1 MKKVWLALVGH
12 RRVIFGI
19 LIWVILIGAVFWAGK
34 GLFKYKFYSTHD
46 LDHHLARSYDAVQT
60 FAEGQFPLRWAGSL
74 NYGCGVPIFNF
85 FYPLLYY
92 LSVIFFAFTK
102 DMFLSFK
109 LISFAS
115 LLAGTVFFYL
125 WARKETGDKWAG
137 LAGAILYL
145 YAPYRF
151 LLVYVRG
158 SPEYLAYAMWP
169 VVLYFYS
176 LAFKENN
183 FKKFLWFCFFA
194 ALSGGLLTISHNF
207 TVMFLMPI
215 LLLYLI
221 LKFFFGQKL
230 EKKRIFILILSF
242 LSAFGLGA
250 FFVFP
255 AFLEMQFTKL
265 NIPAFTYYDHFPEL
279 WQVLHSKWGYFY
291 SFPGIKDDGMSF
303 QLGYAH
309 WAVLGIISAWFIW
322 QLVSLVLKGRKIL
335 TFLKENVY
343 VAVFFALSI
352 FALFLTLPYSRFI
365 WDKVA
370 LLQDI
375 QFPWRLLGI
384 DVLAISTVFVFWL
397 TKIKSKPFYWILLIG
412 IPILAFVGNRNHL
425 LPQPVLNETVR
436 YYENPEANPYRY
448 SLGNIGSDVLPADME
463 GTCYFTDKF
472 VSSSSG
478 KGSISYKVFERKNTE
493 GNVVFSFS
501 NNINPNEEKIIFD
514 LSYFPGVFRFSVNG
528 QERAYQNC
536 KGRVCLPRDN
546 FREGENFVSW
556 KVGQSKIENTFN
568 YVTLAFFLVWLI
580 VLFIYLTGI
589 YKNKKHLI
597 YFVLILAVF
606 ALFLFFR
613 SYNLNGRIG
622 FGWDQERDAVAV
634 ANILSGKLTLLG
646 PRVQGP
652 NGFFLPPYFFYMLA
666 PFYVLGG
673 LNPFATVGFIVFW
686 SALFFIVSYL
696 IISKVFDRKTAL
708 FFLALWAVNPLS
720 VLIDTLAWNP
730 VVVPLIF
737 ILLIYLLY
745 LYFKNQKI
753 KYIILAGLTFGLGV
767 SFHLQFLFIA
777 PVFIPLFITIIKNKR
792 FKELVILIAASA
804 LPFLPILIF
813 DIRHNF
819 LNLDK
824 IIAFVKDG
832 GTGITRVLPVWDN
845 VSGFVVSM
853 SSSRLL
859 GLAFYISVLVG
870 LFVMGVKL
878 KDKVQG
884 KIVFGLG
891 FTWAASLPLFYLFM
905 KNPSEYYFNYLLVPF
920 ILFISI
926 LLKSWKRFGII
937 ILIGAVTYFV
947 FQSRT
952 LLRDPATSLKE
963 KDQAVSLLSKVT
975 KGGSPFNISFDV
987 PFNEDTGFKYL
998 LNFHKVRYSGNP
1010 KDPLIEFVIPSQ
1022 KRPVTFTFRQIG
1034 IYVPSGWLKNN
1045 WSVEPK

>member
-1 MKKVWLALVGH
+1 MRHRKVILGV
-12 RRVIFGI
+12 
-19 LIWVILIGAVFWAGK
+19 LIWIILIGAVAWASK

-60 FAEGQFPLRWAGSL
+60 IAEGQFPLRWAGTL

-92 LSVIFFAFTK
+92 LVVLIFSFSK

-115 LLAGTVFFYL
+115 LLIGTVFFYL
-125 WARKETGDKWAG
+125 WAKKETGDRWAAF
-137 LAGAILYL
+137 AGAILYL

-158 SPEYLAYAMWP
+158 SPEYLAYAIWP

-176 LAFKENN
+176 LAFKEQN

-230 EKKRIFILILSF
+230 EKKRILLIIF
-242 LSAFGLGA
+242 AYLSAFGLGA
-250 FFVFP
+250 FFIFP
-255 AFLEMQFTKL
+255 AFFEMQFTKL
-265 NIPAFTYYDHFPEL
+265 PIPAFTYYDHFPEL
-279 WQVLHSKWGYFY
+279 WQVLYSKWGYFY

-309 WAVLGIISAWFIW
+309 WVVLGLVGFWIISRLILLISKKKDFGAFLRDNIW
-322 QLVSLVLKGRKIL
+322 VI
-335 TFLKENVY
+335 
-343 VAVFFALSI
+343 VFFGLSL

-365 WDKVA
+365 WDRIG

-397 TKIKSKPFYWILLIG
+397 TKIKSKFFYWFFLIG
-412 IPILAFVGNRNHL
+412 ISLLAFVGNRNHL
-425 LPQPVLNETVR
+425 LPEPVLDETAG
-436 YYENPEANPYRY
+436 YYENPETNPLRY
-448 SLGNIGSDVLPADME
+448 SLGSVGSDVLPADMQ

-472 VSSSSG
+472 VSSSLG
-478 KGSISYKVFERKNTE
+478 KGDIVYKVVEKKSSGGSAKFTI
-493 GNVVFSFS
+493 GDA
-501 NNINPNEEKIIFD
+501 PNSENEKIIFD
-514 LSYFPGVFRFSVNG
+514 LSYFPDIYKFSVNG
-528 QERAYQNC
+528 TERVPLDC
-536 KGRVCLPRDN
+536 TGRTCLLRTD
-546 FREGENFVSW
+546 FKQGENIVSW
-556 KVGQSKIENTFN
+556 KVGQSKIEKLFN
-568 YVTLAFFLVWLI
+568 YVTLVFFIVWILILV
-580 VLFIYLTGI
+580 VKLTGI
-589 YKNKKHLI
+589 DKNKKDLV
-597 YFVLILAVF
+597 YFALILAIFSVF
-606 ALFLFFR
+606 IFFR
-613 SYNLNGRIG
+613 SYNLSGRIG
-622 FGWDQERDAVAV
+622 FGWDQERDAVA
-634 ANILSGKLTLLG
+634 ATNILAGKLTLLG

-652 NGFFLPPYFFYMLA
+652 NGFFLPPYFFYILA
-666 PFYVLGG
+666 PFYALGG
-673 LNPFATVGFIVFW
+673 LSPFATVGFVVFW
-686 SALFFIVSYL
+686 SILFFVVSYL
-696 IISKVFDRKTAL
+696 IISKVFDRNTAL

-720 VLIDTLAWNP
+720 VSIDTIAWNP
-730 VVVPLIF
+730 VVVPLLF

-753 KYIILAGLTFGLGV
+753 VYVILAGLTFGLGI

-777 PVFIPLFITIIKNKR
+777 PIFIPLLFPLFKSKR
-792 FKELVILIAASA
+792 FKELVCLVAATA
-804 LPFLPILIF
+804 LPFFPIFIF

-819 LNLDK
+819 LNLSK
-824 IIAFVKDG
+824 IIGFVKDG
-832 GTGITRVLPVWDN
+832 AMGINRVLPVWDN
-845 VSGFVVSM
+845 VVSSIVSA

-859 GLAFYISVLVG
+859 GLTFYFLVLVG
-870 LFVMGVKL
+870 LFVMGAKL

-884 KIVFGLG
+884 KILSSLG
-891 FTWAASLPLFYLFM
+891 FVWTASLPLFYFLM
-905 KNPSEYYFNYLLVPF
+905 KNPSEYYFNYLIVPSL
-920 ILFISI
+920 IFISF
-926 LLKSWKRFGII
+926 LLKSWKRFGL
-937 ILIGAVTYFV
+937 LIFIGVLVYFI

-952 LLRDPATSLKE
+952 LLAAPVTSLKE
-963 KDQAVSLLSKVT
+963 KDQAVSLLSEVT
-975 KGGSPFNISFDV
+975 KRSSPFNISFDV

-998 LNFHKVRYSGNP
+998 LDYYKVGYSGNS

-1022 KRPVTFTFRQIG
+1022 KRPVTFAFRQIG
-1034 IYVPSGWLKNN
+1034 IYIPADWLKNN
-1045 WSVEPK
+1045 WPVKSK